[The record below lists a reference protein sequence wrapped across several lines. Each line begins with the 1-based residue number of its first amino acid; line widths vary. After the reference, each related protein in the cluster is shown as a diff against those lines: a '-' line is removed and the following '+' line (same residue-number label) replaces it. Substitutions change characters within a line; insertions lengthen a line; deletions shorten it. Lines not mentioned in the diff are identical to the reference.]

1 MATDREIPVRVGSDL
16 EGVTRSFDGARA
28 RLQFVVAKAF
38 PPGQPLQL
46 TLLPPD
52 GQVVSL
58 QARSLGSKRR
68 DDQRFDVQARL
79 VSVSRATREALE
91 RAFGSAQSS

>member
-1 MATDREIPVRVGSDL
+1 MHTIPLRIGNDL
-16 EGVTRSFDGARA
+16 NGTAVAYDGAR
-28 RLQFVVAKAF
+28 LSFVAPKAF

-46 TLLPPD
+46 SLTLDAGELA
-52 GQVVSL
+52 L

-79 VSVSRATREALE
+79 VSVNRTTREALQ
-91 RAFGSAQSS
+91 RAFSAA